1 MNELLSALY
10 NAHRLLLV
18 LAALGY
24 FAYWTRS
31 HFWMP
36 RYAHLL
42 AGGAFLLG
50 VGVLLLTPADAPI
63 HHEPHAW
70 VKKGAMV
77 AVFPALV
84 YFFFIFSGGQRSAYE
99 HAHACRQCG
108 GDHAPE
114 AGCELG

>member
-1 MNELLSALY
+1 MNEVFAALS

-18 LAALGY
+18 LAAAGY

-36 RYAHLL
+36 RYAHAL
-42 AGGAFLLG
+42 AGGALLLG
-50 VGVLLLTPADAPI
+50 VGMLLLLPPEAPI
-63 HHEPHAW
+63 HREPLGW

-84 YFFFIFSGGQRSAYE
+84 YCCFIFYGGRQAAYE
-99 HAHACRQCG
+99 RPRRCARCG
-108 GDHAPE
+108 GAHPAG
-114 AGCELG
+114 AGCEAG